1 MKNLLLATL
10 LISAPSFAD
19 EDRFE
24 DVRNLWMVC
33 AGCHGA
39 EGQGIGSFPVL
50 AGKNADDIIDALLAY
65 KNGETRGPLSGLMW
79 GQAKGLSEG
88 QIGTLGV
95 FVQEGFPK
103 R

>member
-1 MKNLLLATL
+1 MKNLLLAML
-10 LISAPSFAD
+10 LISAPSFA

-24 DVRNLWMVC
+24 DVRGTWMVC

-39 EGQGIGSFPVL
+39 EGQGVGSFPALV
-50 AGKNADDIIDALLAY
+50 GKDADYIIDALLSY